1 MYLQVLPPT
10 TVTEANRDGL
20 FGRIPR
26 RVVAGEAAGPCV
38 SCAVSRVLGAG
49 ADLANTVVVLVTGA
63 PRPGPGLREA
73 VARVREARVPVHL
86 VSYPPSLH
94 PAHLAL
100 AAWGGVYSVAETRPG
115 SLAPLT
121 HLQEIVASIVT
132 RVEHQ
137 TVEKIHETHY
147 NSLGFAGTFTFEKEA
162 ASELLI
168 TLNVPDEE
176 KVELFEVKDP
186 SGKKRIFSKFEDG
199 MVYFKFSG
207 PLPPGI
213 WSYHAKLYQD
223 SLYPD
228 TKMVV
233 DVVTRSLE
241 TTDSVVAEVFSS
253 APTTLQARAVNKP
266 SRSFIMPRERPY

>member
-1 MYLQVLPPT
+1 M
-10 TVTEANRDGL
+10 
-20 FGRIPR
+20 
-26 RVVAGEAAGPCV
+26 
-38 SCAVSRVLGAG
+38 
-49 ADLANTVVVLVTGA
+49 
-63 PRPGPGLREA
+63 
-73 VARVREARVPVHL
+73 
-86 VSYPPSLH
+86 
-94 PAHLAL
+94 
-100 AAWGGVYSVAETRPG
+100 
-115 SLAPLT
+115 
-121 HLQEIVASIVT
+121 ASIVS

-213 WSYHAKLYQD
+213 WSYHAKLYQVQ
-223 SLYPD
+223 LQ
-228 TKMVV
+228 TKFHTKVCNHG
-233 DVVTRSLE
+233 E
-241 TTDSVVAEVFSS
+241 G
-253 APTTLQARAVNKP
+253 
-266 SRSFIMPRERPY
+266 PY